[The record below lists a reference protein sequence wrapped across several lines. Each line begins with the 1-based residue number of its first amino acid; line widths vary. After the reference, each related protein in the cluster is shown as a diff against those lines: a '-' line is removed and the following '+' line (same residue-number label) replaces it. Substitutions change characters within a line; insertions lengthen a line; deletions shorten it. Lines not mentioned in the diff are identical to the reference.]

1 MKVVIIED
9 EQPASDKL
17 IQLLQQRDPE
27 VQILAVLRRVGEAV
41 DWFRQ
46 HPAAADLIF
55 ADVQLPDGLSF
66 QLFNQLQLQQPVIF
80 ITAYDAYALDAFRV
94 NGIDYLLKP
103 LSFSELDRSLR
114 KMSQWT
120 GQQDQLRQ
128 MGENWGK
135 KAYKNRFMV
144 KLGEHLRAVNTDQ
157 ILLFY
162 AEGRTVFLYTREG
175 RKFVVDFTLDQ
186 LEDILDPALFF
197 RINRSNIVQ
206 LNGIKEVVIYSSS
219 RLRVVTQPE
228 FAEEL
233 VVSREKVGAFKE
245 WFG

>member
-17 IQLLQQRDPE
+17 IQLLEQRDPNTI
-27 VQILAVLRRVGEAV
+27 VLAVLRRLDEAIS
-41 DWFRQ
+41 WFKAQ
-46 HPAAADLIF
+46 PEAADLIF

-66 QLFNQLQLQQPVIF
+66 QLFNQLNLRQPVIF
-80 ITAYDAYALDAFRV
+80 ITAYDTYALDAFRV

-103 LSFSELDRSLR
+103 LRFAELDKSLQ
-114 KMSQWT
+114 KMGQWK
-120 GQQDQLRQ
+120 GQADEIRA

-144 KLGEHLRAVNTDQ
+144 KLGEHLRAVNADQ

-175 RKFVVDFTLDQ
+175 RKFIVDFTLDQ
-186 LEDILDPALFF
+186 LEELLDPALFF
-197 RINRSNIVQ
+197 RINRSNILQ
-206 LNGIKEVVIYSSS
+206 LNGIKEVVIYSTS

-228 FAEEL
+228 FSEEL
-233 VVSREKVGAFKE
+233 IVSREKVGAFKG